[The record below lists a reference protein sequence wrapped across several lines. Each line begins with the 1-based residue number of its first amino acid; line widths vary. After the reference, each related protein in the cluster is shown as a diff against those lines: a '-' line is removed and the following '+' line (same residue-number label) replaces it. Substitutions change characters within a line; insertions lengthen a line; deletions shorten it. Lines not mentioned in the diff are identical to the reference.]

1 MEERRKHKRF
11 KLTLSAKIEVVP
23 RDPQGET
30 KIVGVE
36 SDNTG
41 LGGAFFHT
49 PSPLAEGTPVKVDFA
64 LHFRRLLFPLNR
76 RPLLRVQ
83 GHVLRLEPTGMAI
96 RFEKR
101 YTIVP
106 HSPF

>member
-1 MEERRKHKRF
+1 M
-11 KLTLSAKIEVVP
+11 
-23 RDPQGET
+23 G
-30 KIVGVE
+30 GVAYLCFTDFNPEITEPLEIRE
-36 SDNTG
+36 SDNIG
-41 LGGAFFHT
+41 LGGAFFDT
-49 PSPLAEGTPVKVDFA
+49 PSPLPEGTPVKIDFA